1 MASVLEE
8 RGEVPRGKGAT
19 LLFGKSDG
27 LVFIKRRAGTDMVE
41 DL

>member
-8 RGEVPRGKGAT
+8 RGEVPGGGGCPPHLWKIGWIGV
-19 LLFGKSDG
+19 L
-27 LVFIKRRAGTDMVE
+27 KRRVGTDMVE